1 MASSGAPASSNVSL
15 NAKMIRKRLGLMLLA
30 VTAMVA
36 TSAEPAAAIQ
46 CQARKGGDG
55 YWSWRLVDRR
65 KCWYVGSR
73 RIDKSLLH
81 WTTAQAQERL
91 MRERPSPSRVQPPAD
106 SEPPWPPLEQPDTP
120 PIRIIATRPMHED
133 VQSHINDTFD
143 TSLPSGAV
151 TYREPRPLKI
161 ERPAEPKRGWLV
173 GLAALVCLVLL
184 GFGVNATK
192 QVAAERL

>member
-1 MASSGAPASSNVSL
+1 
-15 NAKMIRKRLGLMLLA
+15 
-30 VTAMVA
+30 
-36 TSAEPAAAIQ
+36 
-46 CQARKGGDG
+46 
-55 YWSWRLVDRR
+55 
-65 KCWYVGSR
+65 
-73 RIDKSLLH
+73 
-81 WTTAQAQERL
+81 
-91 MRERPSPSRVQPPAD
+91 MREQPSPSRVQPPAD

-192 QVAAERL
+192 QVVAERL